1 MVRLSAL
8 RNHPVILGDRP
19 LGLFQGISLDAA
31 QRQIEALIVACGFR
45 GKRVVLPRDVR
56 AVAGGFILA
65 ERALRYDRRCERPLC
80 AFVRDTTGLLA
91 GRVTDYAIDERRL
104 CVTAIELTPGYL
116 PAERRR
122 RLWMYAYAR
131 SDVRE
136 GELTVP
142 ASLLSAPYLCGEGME
157 GCAYLP

>member
-8 RNHPVILGDRP
+8 RNYPVILGDRP

-31 QRQIEALIVACGFR
+31 QRQIEALIVACGFS
-45 GKRVVLPRDVR
+45 GKRVVLPCDVR
-56 AVAGGFILA
+56 AVADGFILA
-65 ERALRYDRRCERPLC
+65 ERAQRYRRRYERPPC

-91 GRVTDYAIDERRL
+91 GRVTDYAIDERALR
-104 CVTAIELTPGYL
+104 VTAIELSPGYL
-116 PAERRR
+116 PAERGK

-131 SDVRE
+131 SEQRE
-136 GELTVP
+136 DELTVP
-142 ASLLSAPYLCGEGME
+142 ASLLSVPYLCGEGME